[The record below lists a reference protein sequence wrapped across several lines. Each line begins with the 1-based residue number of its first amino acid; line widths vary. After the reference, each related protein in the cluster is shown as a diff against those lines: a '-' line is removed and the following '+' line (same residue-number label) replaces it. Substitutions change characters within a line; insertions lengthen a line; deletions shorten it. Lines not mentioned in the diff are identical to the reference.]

1 MSTTK
6 TMDAIEVMK
15 ARSTVRKYDPNA
27 NIPEEELNELLEI
40 AIQAPSAWN
49 LQHWRFLVITSKEMK
64 EKLLPISYNQEQVV
78 EAAATVA
85 VLGDLQA
92 NETAKIV
99 YKDAG
104 KDIYDLMIGQVEK
117 AYQNDRF
124 ARDEAFLNAGFAAMQ
139 LMLAAKAKGYDTCPI
154 GGFNREKFVEEFRV
168 PDRYAPVM
176 LITIG
181 KAAAPARPT
190 TRLPLDQVVVKES
203 F

>member
-1 MSTTK
+1 MSTK

>member
-1 MSTTK
+1 
-6 TMDAIEVMK
+6 MDAIEVMK
-15 ARSTVRKYDPNA
+15 ARSTVRKYDPDA
-27 NIPEEELNELLEI
+27 NIPEAELSELLEI
-40 AIQAPSAWN
+40 ATQAPSAWN

-64 EKLLPISYNQEQVV
+64 EKLLPIAYNQEQVV

-92 NETAKIV
+92 NETARIV
-99 YKDAG
+99 YKDAR
-104 KDIYDLMIGQVEK
+104 KDIYDLMIRQVDG
-117 AYQNDRF
+117 AYQNERF

-154 GGFNREKFVEEFRV
+154 GGFDREKFVEEFRV

>member
-1 MSTTK
+1 MSTK

-40 AIQAPSAWN
+40 ATRAPSAWN

-64 EKLLPISYNQEQVV
+64 EKLLPIASNQEQVV

-104 KDIYDLMIGQVEK
+104 KDIYDLMISQVEK

-181 KAAAPARPT
+181 KAVAPARPT

>member
-15 ARSTVRKYDPNA
+15 ARSTVRKYDLNA

>member
-1 MSTTK
+1 
-6 TMDAIEVMK
+6 MDAIEVMK

-64 EKLLPISYNQEQVV
+64 EKLLPIASNQEQVV

-104 KDIYDLMIGQVEK
+104 KDIYDLMISQVEK

>member
-1 MSTTK
+1 
-6 TMDAIEVMK
+6 MDAIEVMK

>member
-124 ARDEAFLNAGFAAMQ
+124 ARDEAF
-139 LMLAAKAKGYDTCPI
+139 
-154 GGFNREKFVEEFRV
+154 
-168 PDRYAPVM
+168 
-176 LITIG
+176 
-181 KAAAPARPT
+181 
-190 TRLPLDQVVVKES
+190 
-203 F
+203 

>member
-104 KDIYDLMIGQVEK
+104 KDIYDLMISQVEK

>member
-40 AIQAPSAWN
+40 ATRAPSAWN

-64 EKLLPISYNQEQVV
+64 EKLLPIASNQEQVV

-104 KDIYDLMIGQVEK
+104 KDIYDLMISQVEK

-181 KAAAPARPT
+181 KAVAPARPT

>member
-1 MSTTK
+1 MSTK

-181 KAAAPARPT
+181 KAVAPARPT

>member
-1 MSTTK
+1 
-6 TMDAIEVMK
+6 
-15 ARSTVRKYDPNA
+15 
-27 NIPEEELNELLEI
+27 
-40 AIQAPSAWN
+40 
-49 LQHWRFLVITSKEMK
+49 
-64 EKLLPISYNQEQVV
+64 
-78 EAAATVA
+78 
-85 VLGDLQA
+85 
-92 NETAKIV
+92 
-99 YKDAG
+99 
-104 KDIYDLMIGQVEK
+104 MIGQVEK

>member
-1 MSTTK
+1 
-6 TMDAIEVMK
+6 MDAIEVMK

-181 KAAAPARPT
+181 KAAAQARPT